1 MSTEALPLPDPDS
14 LPDDLALLKQLVIQL
29 LQEIRAD
36 RREKESLEHRIDLLL
51 RRLYGRSS
59 EKIDPRQGTLFD
71 AQAEEAAA
79 AEVPKAAPVDDPP
92 EPAPSDAPPKKKQK
106 GHGRRPKS
114 ETIEVREIVHDLSE
128 AEKTALAAG
137 GQLVWIGDE
146 VSEHYDWNP
155 SCLYLVRDIQKK
167 YARRPQLLESGE
179 TREEKNVIVA
189 AKPPL
194 PIPGGIA
201 GPGLLAHVIVSKAAD
216 HLPLNRQERVN
227 ARQGVLFPR
236 STTCDWWLACADL
249 LRPLYQV
256 LVAEVLASFVV
267 GADAT
272 RINIRN
278 NRRKLQYTGFF
289 WLYRGDERH
298 PLSAFDYAANQSRD
312 GPAHFLKG
320 YRGYLQVDASAVYD
334 EFFAGSTMTE
344 VGCWAHARRKFYEA
358 RDLDPLVGHTALA
371 YIRQLYKIES
381 KLRERCAEEWRD
393 LNLEERAGRIAQERQ
408 TQSRPVLKQFRV
420 WLDAEWPKLLPKNP
434 LRGAMEYGLRHWDA
448 LHRYT
453 DDGRLSI
460 DNNAVEREM
469 RSIAIGRKNWLF
481 CGSDRGGRAAA
492 VHFSLI
498 ASCHRNAV
506 DPFVYLR
513 DLLTRLP
520 AMPAAATA
528 DELRALLPD
537 RHRPS

>member
-1 MSTEALPLPDPDS
+1 MSTDALPLLDPDS
-14 LPDDLALLKQLVIQL
+14 LPDDPFLLKQLVMQL
-29 LQEIRAD
+29 LDALRAKSH
-36 RREKESLEHRIDLLL
+36 EKEALEHRLDLVL

-59 EKIDPRQGTLFD
+59 ERVDPRQGTLFD
-71 AQAEEAAA
+71 AHAEEATADEAPSEAA
-79 AEVPKAAPVDDPP
+79 ADPAEQP
-92 EPAPSDAPPKKKQK
+92 PSDAPPNKKQK
-106 GHGRRPKS
+106 GHGRRAKPD
-114 ETIEVREIVHDLSE
+114 TIEVREIVYDLSQ
-128 AEKTALAAG
+128 AEKTALAG
-137 GQLVWIGDE
+137 DGQLVWIGDE
-146 VSEHYDWNP
+146 VSEHYDYNP
-155 SCLYLVRDIQKK
+155 SCLYLVRTIQKK
-167 YARRPQLLESGE
+167 YARRPQLIESGE

-278 NRRKLQYTGFF
+278 NRRQLQYTGFF
-289 WLYRGDERH
+289 WLYRGDELH

-312 GPAHFLKG
+312 GPAEFLKN

-334 EFFAGSTMTE
+334 EFFVGSTMTE
-344 VGCWAHARRKFYEA
+344 VGCWAHARRKFYEN
-358 RDLDPLVGHTALA
+358 RELDPLVAHTALA

-393 LNLEERAGRIAQERQ
+393 LPFDERALRISLERQ
-408 TQSRPVLKQFRV
+408 ARSREVLEQLRA
-420 WLDAEWPKLLPKNP
+420 WLDLEWPKLLPKNP
-434 LRGAMEYGLRHWDA
+434 LRGAMEYTLRHWDA

-460 DNNAVEREM
+460 DNNAVEREL

-481 CGSDRGGRAAA
+481 CGSDRGGHAAA

-498 ASCHRNAV
+498 GSCHRNAI

-513 DLLTRLP
+513 DILTRLP
-520 AMPAAATA
+520 TLGADATP
-528 DELRALLPD
+528 DQLRALLPD
-537 RHRPS
+537 RHRPT

>member
-1 MSTEALPLPDPDS
+1 MSTDALPLPDPDS
-14 LPDDLALLKQLVIQL
+14 LPDDPTLLKQLVIQL
-29 LQEIRAD
+29 LEALSAKTH
-36 RREKESLEHRIDLLL
+36 EKEALEHRLDLVL

-59 EKIDPRQGTLFD
+59 EKFDPRQGTLFD
-71 AQAEEAAA
+71 AEAQEAAA
-79 AEVPKAAPVDDPP
+79 PRDGALE
-92 EPAPSDAPPKKKQK
+92 EPAEQASHKASPQKKQK
-106 GHGRRPKS
+106 GHGRRPKPD
-114 ETIEVREIVHDLSE
+114 TVEVREIVHDLSE
-128 AEKTALAAG
+128 AEKTVLAG
-137 GQLVWIGDE
+137 DGQLVWIGDE

-155 SCLYLVRDIQKK
+155 SSLYLVRNIQKK
-167 YARRPQLLESGE
+167 YARRPQLIESGE

-189 AKPPL
+189 PKPPL
-194 PIPGGIA
+194 PIPGGLA

-289 WLYRGDERH
+289 WLYRGDELH

-312 GPAHFLKG
+312 GPAQFLKN

-334 EFFAGSTMTE
+334 EFFVGSTMTE

-358 RDLDPLVGHTALA
+358 RDLDPLLGHTALA

-381 KLRERCAEEWRD
+381 TLRQRCAEEWRD
-393 LNLEERAGRIAQERQ
+393 LQLDERALRIARERQ
-408 TQSRPVLKQFRV
+408 AQSRPVLEKLRT
-420 WLDAEWPKLLPKNP
+420 WLDAEWSKLLPKNP
-434 LRGAMEYGLRHWDA
+434 LRGAMEYTLRHWDA

-453 DDGRLSI
+453 DDGRLLI

-481 CGSDRGGRAAA
+481 CGSDRGGLAAA

-513 DLLTRLP
+513 DILTRLP
-520 AMPAAATA
+520 TLGTEATA
-528 DELRALLPD
+528 DKLRALLPD
-537 RHRPS
+537 RHRPR

>member
-1 MSTEALPLPDPDS
+1 MSTEALPLPDPDC
-14 LPDDLALLKQLVIQL
+14 LPDDPALLKQLVIQL
-29 LQEIRAD
+29 LQELRT
-36 RREKESLEHRIDLLL
+36 RSHEKEALEHRLDLVL

-59 EKIDPRQGTLFD
+59 EKFDPRQGTLFD
-71 AQAEEAAA
+71 AQAEEAAEA
-79 AEVPKAAPVDDPP
+79 PKDAAPVDDPH

-114 ETIEVREIVHDLSE
+114 DTVEVREIVHDLSQ

-155 SCLYLVRDIQKK
+155 SCLYLVRNIQKK
-167 YARRPQLLESGE
+167 YARRPQLIESGE
-179 TREEKNVIVA
+179 SREEKNVIVA

-256 LVAEVLASFVV
+256 LIAEVLASFVV

-289 WLYRGDERH
+289 WLYRGDDLH

-312 GPAHFLKG
+312 GPAQFLKG

-334 EFFAGSTMTE
+334 EFFVGSTMME

-381 KLRERCAEEWRD
+381 KLRQRCAEEWRALPLD
-393 LNLEERAGRIAQERQ
+393 ERAGRIALERQ
-408 TQSRPVLKQFRV
+408 AQSRPVLKKFRT
-420 WLDAEWPKLLPKNP
+420 WLDAEWSKLLPKNP
-434 LRGAMEYGLRHWDA
+434 LRGAMEYTLRHWDA
-448 LHRYT
+448 LHR
-453 DDGRLSI
+453 
-460 DNNAVEREM
+460 
-469 RSIAIGRKNWLF
+469 
-481 CGSDRGGRAAA
+481 
-492 VHFSLI
+492 
-498 ASCHRNAV
+498 
-506 DPFVYLR
+506 
-513 DLLTRLP
+513 
-520 AMPAAATA
+520 
-528 DELRALLPD
+528 
-537 RHRPS
+537 

>member
-1 MSTEALPLPDPDS
+1 MSMDALPLPDPDS
-14 LPDDLALLKQLVIQL
+14 LPDDPTLLKQLVIQL
-29 LQEIRAD
+29 LEALRAKTH
-36 RREKESLEHRIDLLL
+36 EKEALEHRLDLVL

-59 EKIDPRQGTLFD
+59 EKFDPRQGTLFD
-71 AQAEEAAA
+71 AHVEEAAA
-79 AEVPKAAPVDDPP
+79 PSDSAPLEDPAEQAAH
-92 EPAPSDAPPKKKQK
+92 DAPPKKKQK
-106 GHGRRPKS
+106 GHGRRPKPD
-114 ETIEVREIVHDLSE
+114 TIEVREIVHDLSE
-128 AEKTALAAG
+128 AEKTALAG
-137 GQLVWIGDE
+137 DGQLVWIGDE

-155 SCLYLVRDIQKK
+155 SCLYLVRNIQKK
-167 YARRPQLLESGE
+167 YARRPQLIESGE

-289 WLYRGDERH
+289 WLYRGDELH

-312 GPAHFLKG
+312 GPAQFLKN

-334 EFFAGSTMTE
+334 EFFVGSTMTE
-344 VGCWAHARRKFYEA
+344 VGCWAHARRKFYEN
-358 RDLDPLVGHTALA
+358 RELDPLVAHTALA

-381 KLRERCAEEWRD
+381 KLRQRCAEEWRD
-393 LNLEERAGRIAQERQ
+393 LQLDERALRMATERQ
-408 TQSRPVLKQFRV
+408 AQSAPVLETFRA

-434 LRGAMEYGLRHWDA
+434 LRGAMEYTLRHWDA

-469 RSIAIGRKNWLF
+469 RSVAIGRKNWLF
-481 CGSDRGGRAAA
+481 CGSDRGGHAAA

-498 ASCHRNAV
+498 ASCHRNSV

-513 DLLTRLP
+513 DILTRLP
-520 AMPAAATA
+520 TMGADATA
-528 DELRALLPD
+528 DQLRPLLPD

>member
-14 LPDDLALLKQLVIQL
+14 LPDDPALLKQLVIQL
-29 LQEIRAD
+29 LQELRT
-36 RREKESLEHRIDLLL
+36 RSHEKEALEHRLDLVL

-59 EKIDPRQGTLFD
+59 EKFDPRQGTLFD
-71 AQAEEAAA
+71 AQAEEAAEA
-79 AEVPKAAPVDDPP
+79 PKDAAPVDDPH

-114 ETIEVREIVHDLSE
+114 DTVEVREIVHDLSQ

-155 SCLYLVRDIQKK
+155 SCLYLVRNIQKK
-167 YARRPQLLESGE
+167 YARRPQLIESGE
-179 TREEKNVIVA
+179 SREEKNVIVA

-256 LVAEVLASFVV
+256 LIAEVLASFVV

-289 WLYRGDERH
+289 WLYRGDDLH

-312 GPAHFLKG
+312 GPAQFLKG

-334 EFFAGSTMTE
+334 EFFVGSTMME

-381 KLRERCAEEWRD
+381 KLRQRCAEEWRALPLD
-393 LNLEERAGRIAQERQ
+393 ERAGRIALERQ
-408 TQSRPVLKQFRV
+408 AQSRPVLKKFRT
-420 WLDAEWPKLLPKNP
+420 WLDAEWSKLLPKNP
-434 LRGAMEYGLRHWDA
+434 LRGAMEYTLRHWDA

-481 CGSDRGGRAAA
+481 CGSDRGGHAAA

-513 DLLTRLP
+513 DILTRLP
-520 AMPAAATA
+520 TMEAGTTS
-528 DELRALLPD
+528 DQLRALLPD